1 MQCDPAAGVQNIEPL
16 QNDFHHSIFCV
27 IIPFHRFR
35 PSRSLLYQYI
45 IIENDI
51 AFIFHFSLFIF
62 HFSLFIF
69 HFNSRLHRKYRGHQ
83 WVIFFVHSTEW
94 IDVVTTPLLFIDQ

>member
-1 MQCDPAAGVQNIEPL
+1 MQCDPAVGVQNIEPL
-16 QNDFHHSIFCV
+16 HYDFLHSIFCV

-62 HFSLFIF
+62 HF
-69 HFNSRLHRKYRGHQ
+69 NSRLHRKNRGHQ